1 MRNLNTKKTIAKGS
15 VILICNDTVS
25 RIQTLL
31 PIRVT
36 YDLDPAKWCHLQT
49 IPHSR
54 LETNGSTLKVLK
66 NKKIFE

>member
-1 MRNLNTKKTIAKGS
+1 MRNLNTKKNHSQRIS
-15 VILICNDTVS
+15 DPHLYDTVS
-25 RIQTLL
+25 LIQTLL

-54 LETNGSTLKVLK
+54 LATNGSTLKVLK